1 MVSQIIT
8 LKTMT
13 DPLVI
18 ALIFCGGAVF
28 GAAVVLLVNAIRRSD
43 TAAIADH
50 LAGRAE
56 EQRLE
61 DLRALVER
69 MKDSFG
75 ALSFDALTR
84 NSREFLQLAHETL
97 ARQSEAGQQELEGK
111 KRLIDQNLDAIRYD
125 LQRVQ
130 GLVSELEKDREQKF
144 GQLTSQLRE
153 TAEQTERLRQ
163 TSEQLRNALA
173 SRDVRGQWGQ
183 RMAEDVLRLAGF
195 LEGINYI
202 KQKSVVTGTTIPDYT
217 FFLPQQLKVNMDV
230 KFPLDNYIQFM
241 EAQSD
246 NDRLAYKR
254 RFLADVRARIKEVT
268 TRDYI
273 NPAEH
278 TVDYVLVFI
287 PNEQVYGFI
296 NEHDRTVMDDALK
309 QKVILC
315 SPLTLYAILAVIRQA
330 VDNFNLE
337 QTAAQMLAL
346 LGSFRKQWE
355 AFVKALEKMGKR
367 IDEAQQEF
375 HTLTGVRRR
384 ALERPLQQIED
395 LRKQRGIEPAPDIAD
410 DAAEDVAG
418 PAPS

>member
-1 MVSQIIT
+1 M
-8 LKTMT
+8 
-13 DPLVI
+13 I

-43 TAAIADH
+43 TAAIAEH

-69 MKDSFG
+69 MRDSFG

-163 TSEQLRNALA
+163 TSEHLRNALA

-195 LEGINYI
+195 LEGINYS
-202 KQKSVVTGTTIPDYT
+202 KQKSGATGTTIPDYT

-241 EAQSD
+241 EAQSE
-246 NDRLAYKR
+246 NDRQAYKR

-296 NEHDRTVMDDALK
+296 NEHDHTVMDDALK

-330 VDNFNLE
+330 VDNFSLE

-410 DAAEDVAG
+410 EAAEDVAG